1 MTPEQLKASILQRAM
16 EGKLVPQ
23 NPNDEPASELLKRIK
38 AEKEKLISEGK
49 IKRDKKETEIFR
61 GDDGKHYGK
70 FADGST
76 QEIDVPYDIPDTWE
90 WVRFSTLVEIV
101 RGGSPRPIKDYLTSE
116 VDGIN
121 WIKIG
126 DTEKGEKYIN
136 NVKEKIKKSGLNKT
150 RFVKKGTFLLTNSM
164 SFGRPYILNV
174 DGAIHDGW
182 LAISNYEN
190 SLNKDY
196 LFYILSSNVVYSQ
209 FLSLI
214 SGAVVKN
221 LNSDKVASI
230 LIPLPPLSEQ
240 QRIIEA
246 IESALE
252 KVDEYAESYNRLEQ
266 LDKEFPDK
274 LKKSILQYA
283 MQGKLVEQDPND
295 ESVEVL
301 LEKIRA
307 EKQKLFEEGKI
318 KKKDLDI
325 SIVSQGDDNSYYGN
339 IPMNWVVIKIKD
351 IFSMN
356 TGLSYKKGDLSINNK
371 GVRII
376 RGGNIKPLEFSLL
389 DNDYYIDTQF
399 ISSEQVY
406 LKHNQL
412 GSPRPIKDY
421 LTSEVDGINWIKIG
435 DTEKGEKYIN
445 NVKEKIKKSGLNKT
459 RFVKKGT
466 FLLTNSMSF
475 GRPYILNVDGAI
487 HDGWLAISNYENS
500 LNKDYLFYI
509 LSSNVVYS
517 QFLSLISGAVVKNL
531 NSDKV
536 ASILIPLPP
545 LSEQQRIIEAI
556 ESALEKVDE
565 YAESYNRLEQL
576 DKEFPD
582 KLKKSILQYAMQ
594 GKLVEQDPND
604 ESVEVLL
611 EKIRAEKQKL
621 FEEGKIKK
629 KDLDISIVSQGDDNS
644 YYGNIPM
651 NWVVIKIKDIFS
663 MNTGLSYKKGDL
675 SINNKGVRIIRGG
688 NIKPLEF
695 SLLDNDYYID
705 TQFISSEQV
714 YLKHNQLIT
723 PVSTSLEHIG
733 KFARIDKDYDGVVAG
748 GFIFQLTPFESSEI
762 ISKFL
767 LFNLSSPL
775 FYKQLKAIT
784 KLSGQ
789 ALYNIPKT
797 TLSELLIPLAPFEEQ
812 ELITQKVEKLFE
824 KVNQL
829 WK

>member
-61 GDDGKHYGK
+61 GDDGKHYEK

-90 WVRFSTLVEIV
+90 WVRLGRAISLLSGRDLNKSNYF
-101 RGGSPRPIKDYLTSE
+101 
-116 VDGIN
+116 DG
-121 WIKIG
+121 KVG
-126 DTEKGEKYIN
+126 DTPYITGASNFSNGLVNTNRYTNHPTVLSYKGDLLIT
-136 NVKEKIKKSGLNKT
+136 V
-150 RFVKKGTFLLTNSM
+150 KGTIGELAFNYFQKAHIARQIMAIQSTHLNLVFLKYQLQQLLPNIKLQAQSM
-164 SFGRPYILNV
+164 IPGISRGTL
-174 DGAIHDGW
+174 
-182 LAISNYEN
+182 LA
-190 SLNKDY
+190 L
-196 LFYILSSNVVYSQ
+196 
-209 FLSLI
+209 
-214 SGAVVKN
+214 
-221 LNSDKVASI
+221 

-240 QRIIEA
+240 QRIVEA

-301 LEKIRA
+301 LETIRA

-318 KKKDLDI
+318 KKKDLEI
-325 SIVSQGDDNSYYGN
+325 PIVSQGDDNSYYGN

-351 IFSMN
+351 IFSIN

-406 LKHNQL
+406 LK
-412 GSPRPIKDY
+412 R
-421 LTSEVDGINWIKIG
+421 
-435 DTEKGEKYIN
+435 
-445 NVKEKIKKSGLNKT
+445 
-459 RFVKKGT
+459 
-466 FLLTNSMSF
+466 
-475 GRPYILNVDGAI
+475 
-487 HDGWLAISNYENS
+487 
-500 LNKDYLFYI
+500 
-509 LSSNVVYS
+509 
-517 QFLSLISGAVVKNL
+517 
-531 NSDKV
+531 
-536 ASILIPLPP
+536 
-545 LSEQQRIIEAI
+545 
-556 ESALEKVDE
+556 
-565 YAESYNRLEQL
+565 
-576 DKEFPD
+576 
-582 KLKKSILQYAMQ
+582 
-594 GKLVEQDPND
+594 
-604 ESVEVLL
+604 
-611 EKIRAEKQKL
+611 
-621 FEEGKIKK
+621 
-629 KDLDISIVSQGDDNS
+629 
-644 YYGNIPM
+644 
-651 NWVVIKIKDIFS
+651 
-663 MNTGLSYKKGDL
+663 
-675 SINNKGVRIIRGG
+675 
-688 NIKPLEF
+688 
-695 SLLDNDYYID
+695 
-705 TQFISSEQV
+705 
-714 YLKHNQLIT
+714 NQLIT

-824 KVNQL
+824 KVNQF
-829 WK
+829 

>member
-1 MTPEQLKASILQRAM
+1 MIYRRIFTPFYILEAH
-16 EGKLVPQ
+16 K
-23 NPNDEPASELLKRIK
+23 
-38 AEKEKLISEGK
+38 
-49 IKRDKKETEIFR
+49 
-61 GDDGKHYGK
+61 KHYGK

-246 IESALE
+246 IESA
-252 KVDEYAESYNRLEQ
+252 
-266 LDKEFPDK
+266 
-274 LKKSILQYA
+274 
-283 MQGKLVEQDPND
+283 
-295 ESVEVL
+295 
-301 LEKIRA
+301 
-307 EKQKLFEEGKI
+307 
-318 KKKDLDI
+318 
-325 SIVSQGDDNSYYGN
+325 
-339 IPMNWVVIKIKD
+339 
-351 IFSMN
+351 
-356 TGLSYKKGDLSINNK
+356 
-371 GVRII
+371 
-376 RGGNIKPLEFSLL
+376 
-389 DNDYYIDTQF
+389 
-399 ISSEQVY
+399 
-406 LKHNQL
+406 
-412 GSPRPIKDY
+412 
-421 LTSEVDGINWIKIG
+421 
-435 DTEKGEKYIN
+435 
-445 NVKEKIKKSGLNKT
+445 
-459 RFVKKGT
+459 
-466 FLLTNSMSF
+466 
-475 GRPYILNVDGAI
+475 
-487 HDGWLAISNYENS
+487 YENS

-644 YYGNIPM
+644 YYEEVPCEIPESWEWVRLNDITSYIQRGKSPKYSNIPIYP
-651 NWVVIKIKDIFS
+651 VIAQKCNQWSGFS
-663 MNTGLSYKKGDL
+663 IDLARFIDPETVHSYQKERLLRDGDLMWNSTGLGTLGRLAIYHENKNPYGWAVADSHVTVIRVL
-675 SINNKGVRIIRGG
+675 SGVINCH
-688 NIKPLEF
+688 
-695 SLLDNDYYID
+695 
-705 TQFISSEQV
+705 FI
-714 YLKHNQLIT
+714 YN
-723 PVSTSLEHIG
+723 
-733 KFARIDKDYDGVVAG
+733 F
-748 GFIFQLTPFESSEI
+748 
-762 ISKFL
+762 
-767 LFNLSSPL
+767 LSSPIVQSVIEEKASGST
-775 FYKQLKAIT
+775 KQKELLT
-784 KLSGQ
+784 KTIKE
-789 ALYNIPKT
+789 Y
-797 TLSELLIPLAPFEEQ
+797 LIPLPPLPEQ
-812 ELITQKVEKLFE
+812 SRIVDKIEQFFAHINALI
-824 KVNQL
+824 
-829 WK
+829 

>member
-70 FADGST
+70 FAYGST

-230 LIPLPPLSEQ
+230 LIPLPPLAEQQRIIEATLSLFKFFTPASELLKRIKAEKEKLISEGKIKRDKKETEIFRGDDGKHYGKFADGSTQEIDVPYDIPDTWEWVRIKSIYWNFGQNKPEKSFRYIDTSSIDRKKNIINYKNLQYLSPEQAPSRARKLVSQNSVLFSTVRPYLKNIAVVRELKEYLIASTAFIVLDTLLNETYLKYYLLSDNFINRVNNKSTGTSYPAINDYNFNLLLIALPPLSEQ
-240 QRIIEA
+240 QRIVEA

-339 IPMNWVVIKIKD
+339 KDETTSYPIYEIPEAWRYIKFASLVNFRIGKTPPRSEATFWGTEIPWVSISDMPISGYVTNTRESISKLALKSKKID
-351 IFSMN
+351 ISP
-356 TGLSYKKGDLSINNK
+356 KGTLLMSFKLSIGKVAILDIPATHNEAIISIFPYANK
-371 GVRII
+371 ENII
-376 RGGNIKPLEFSLL
+376 R
-389 DNDYYIDTQF
+389 
-399 ISSEQVY
+399 
-406 LKHNQL
+406 
-412 GSPRPIKDY
+412 DY
-421 LTSEVDGINWIKIG
+421 LMI
-435 DTEKGEKYIN
+435 
-445 NVKEKIKKSGLNKT
+445 
-459 RFVKKGT
+459 
-466 FLLTNSMSF
+466 FL
-475 GRPYILNVDGAI
+475 P
-487 HDGWLAISNYENS
+487 
-500 LNKDYLFYI
+500 
-509 LSSNVVYS
+509 
-517 QFLSLISGAVVKNL
+517 LISTLGDSKDAIKGKTL
-531 NSDKV
+531 NST
-536 ASILIPLPP
+536 SI
-545 LSEQQRIIEAI
+545 
-556 ESALEKVDE
+556 
-565 YAESYNRLEQL
+565 
-576 DKEFPD
+576 
-582 KLKKSILQYAMQ
+582 
-594 GKLVEQDPND
+594 
-604 ESVEVLL
+604 
-611 EKIRAEKQKL
+611 
-621 FEEGKIKK
+621 
-629 KDLDISIVSQGDDNS
+629 
-644 YYGNIPM
+644 
-651 NWVVIKIKDIFS
+651 
-663 MNTGLSYKKGDL
+663 
-675 SINNKGVRIIRGG
+675 
-688 NIKPLEF
+688 
-695 SLLDNDYYID
+695 
-705 TQFISSEQV
+705 
-714 YLKHNQLIT
+714 
-723 PVSTSLEHIG
+723 
-733 KFARIDKDYDGVVAG
+733 
-748 GFIFQLTPFESSEI
+748 
-762 ISKFL
+762 
-767 LFNLSSPL
+767 
-775 FYKQLKAIT
+775 
-784 KLSGQ
+784 
-789 ALYNIPKT
+789 
-797 TLSELLIPLAPFEEQ
+797 SELLIPISNHEEMKRIISKVD
-812 ELITQKVEKLFE
+812 LLFQKVSQLFE
-824 KVNQL
+824 
-829 WK
+829 

>member
-230 LIPLPPLSEQ
+230 LKETEIFRGDDGKHYGKFADGSTQEIDVPYDIPDTWEWVRIKSIYWNFGQNKPEKSFRYIDTSSIDRKKNIINYKNLQYLSPEQAPSRARKLVSQNSVLFSTVRPYLKNIAVVRELKEYLIASTAFIVLDTLLNETYLKYYLLSDNFINRVNNKSTGTSYPAINDYNFNLLLIALPPLSEQ
-240 QRIIEA
+240 QRIVEA

-339 IPMNWVVIKIKD
+339 KDETTSYPIYEIPEAWRYIKFASLVNFRIGKTPPRSEATFWGTEIPWVSISDMPISGYVTNTRESISKLALKSKKID
-351 IFSMN
+351 ISP
-356 TGLSYKKGDLSINNK
+356 KGTLLMSFKLSIGKVAILDIPATHNEAIISIFPYANK
-371 GVRII
+371 ENII
-376 RGGNIKPLEFSLL
+376 R
-389 DNDYYIDTQF
+389 
-399 ISSEQVY
+399 
-406 LKHNQL
+406 
-412 GSPRPIKDY
+412 DY
-421 LTSEVDGINWIKIG
+421 LMI
-435 DTEKGEKYIN
+435 
-445 NVKEKIKKSGLNKT
+445 
-459 RFVKKGT
+459 
-466 FLLTNSMSF
+466 FL
-475 GRPYILNVDGAI
+475 P
-487 HDGWLAISNYENS
+487 
-500 LNKDYLFYI
+500 
-509 LSSNVVYS
+509 
-517 QFLSLISGAVVKNL
+517 LISTLGDSKDAIKGKTL
-531 NSDKV
+531 NST
-536 ASILIPLPP
+536 SI
-545 LSEQQRIIEAI
+545 
-556 ESALEKVDE
+556 
-565 YAESYNRLEQL
+565 
-576 DKEFPD
+576 
-582 KLKKSILQYAMQ
+582 
-594 GKLVEQDPND
+594 
-604 ESVEVLL
+604 
-611 EKIRAEKQKL
+611 
-621 FEEGKIKK
+621 
-629 KDLDISIVSQGDDNS
+629 
-644 YYGNIPM
+644 
-651 NWVVIKIKDIFS
+651 
-663 MNTGLSYKKGDL
+663 
-675 SINNKGVRIIRGG
+675 
-688 NIKPLEF
+688 
-695 SLLDNDYYID
+695 
-705 TQFISSEQV
+705 
-714 YLKHNQLIT
+714 
-723 PVSTSLEHIG
+723 
-733 KFARIDKDYDGVVAG
+733 
-748 GFIFQLTPFESSEI
+748 
-762 ISKFL
+762 
-767 LFNLSSPL
+767 
-775 FYKQLKAIT
+775 
-784 KLSGQ
+784 
-789 ALYNIPKT
+789 
-797 TLSELLIPLAPFEEQ
+797 SELLIPISNHEEMKRIISKVD
-812 ELITQKVEKLFE
+812 LLFQKVSQLFE
-824 KVNQL
+824 
-829 WK
+829 